1 MRVAAVAARQHRTS
15 IRMFFRTTDASGQ
28 RRRHDVGRELL
39 RRHGPV
45 NPGVSM
51 PVSGVTWPP
60 ATRADQRDDHA
71 LHRRLFVSS
80 STGVPESVK
89 TKLKHMISAG
99 YEHRGDEDTARG
111 RWRWTLVSARPTN
124 SICRSGAEVPYE
136 VLAAPIGR
144 ASRARRRLCAP
155 TTDDGMGGQVAADSN
170 GWITVARPW
179 VAVTALDERM
189 KEGIEGSQLTAQ
201 HRYHVDMRYQSG
213 VQVEMRLR
221 WRDKVLSI
229 QSVADDEGLARRL
242 ILLCGEVQ

>member
-1 MRVAAVAARQHRTS
+1 MPYQKPRT
-15 IRMFFRTTDASGQ
+15 
-28 RRRHDVGRELL
+28 
-39 RRHGPV
+39 
-45 NPGVSM
+45 
-51 PVSGVTWPP
+51 
-60 ATRADQRDDHA
+60 
-71 LHRRLFVSS
+71 
-80 STGVPESVK
+80 
-89 TKLKHMISAG
+89 
-99 YEHRGDEDTARG
+99 
-111 RWRWTLVSARPTN
+111 
-124 SICRSGAEVPYE
+124 
-136 VLAAPIGR
+136 PIGR
-144 ASRARRRLCAP
+144 RRERAVLERLP